1 MGSRPTVHA
10 FCSACVDYG
19 MWTEFLP
26 THSYFSFANSNT
38 IRIWEKCRVWFP
50 TVPPFSTDIE
60 ICEEGYVPILMSL
73 PQMRN
78 LRLDIELSPE
88 AVLLT
93 CAAFGYKQTPAVMA
107 SSQHIVMNLAELKEH
122 PFHCPGKNRASKQTS
137 FLAVTDKADKL
148 TEETLLTLSPTCL
161 ACQGVGKVHSK
172 TGECVKVCPACQG
185 QHRPHTYKE
194 GCKKFVDQEPK
205 GRATC
210 WGTSAISIIST

>member
-1 MGSRPTVHA
+1 MGSRPAIHA

-38 IRIWEKCRVWFP
+38 THVWEKCRVWFP
-50 TVPPFSTDIE
+50 TKPPFSTDIE
-60 ICEEGYVPILMSL
+60 ICEEGNVPILMSL

-93 CAAFGYKQTPAVMA
+93 CAALGYKQTPAVMA

-122 PFHCPGKNRASKQTS
+122 PFHCTTGKNRASDQTS
-137 FLAVTDKADKL
+137 FLAVTGKADKL
-148 TEETLLTLSPTCL
+148 TEETLLTLSPT
-161 ACQGVGKVHSK
+161 
-172 TGECVKVCPACQG
+172 
-185 QHRPHTYKE
+185 
-194 GCKKFVDQEPK
+194 
-205 GRATC
+205 
-210 WGTSAISIIST
+210 